1 MHSSIVPARQIQRFL
16 PGLFCLALTIVFGVS
31 LDAETGR
38 AIWTTELP
46 GEPRPWGL
54 AIDRH
59 GRLIITLM
67 DGRLVCLGGA

>member
-1 MHSSIVPARQIQRFL
+1 VVVGSAAREKDSDEPR
-16 PGLFCLALTIVFGVS
+16 VFQVAS
-31 LDAETGR
+31 LDAETGT
-38 AIWTTELP
+38 AVWTTELP

-67 DGRLVCLGGA
+67 DGRLVCLGGV